1 MITADDV
8 RELMKAADLNQAGLA
23 KRLGVS
29 QPTVSRWLKGATPD
43 PAQEAAIRALMLE
56 MLHGTSEL
64 APGSRSGVPLVPPWV
79 ENFDAPAIDKG
90 QFPRDVPVIGIA
102 ACGDDASFT
111 LNGQTGDFVRRP
123 PGLEGKRNVYA
134 LNVCGDSMYP
144 VYRHNALV
152 YVDPTKTPGVT
163 EDAVI
168 ELHPEDPRSGEPG
181 KGFLKRVK
189 KIAAGKIIC
198 EQFNP
203 PEEVIFERDEVKNF
217 HRVIPWEEVLGY

>member
-1 MITADDV
+1 MITANDV
-8 RELMKAADLNQAGLA
+8 RELMKVTGLKQGPLA
-23 KRLGVS
+23 QRLGVS

-43 PAQEAAIRALMLE
+43 PAQEAAIRKLMAEASATLPRE
-56 MLHGTSEL
+56 VS
-64 APGSRSGVPLVPPWV
+64 PPAFFGNY
-79 ENFDAPAIDKG
+79 EAPAIDKG

-102 ACGDDASFT
+102 ACGDDASFI
-111 LNGQTGDFVRRP
+111 LNGQTGDYVRRP
-123 PGLEGKRNVYA
+123 PGLEGKNSVYA
-134 LNVCGDSMYP
+134 LNICGDSMYP

-152 YVDPTKTPGVT
+152 YVDPKKTPGVS

-181 KGFLKRVK
+181 KGFVKRVK
-189 KIAAGKIIC
+189 KVAAGKIVC

-203 PEEVIFERDEVKNF
+203 PQEIIFDREEVKHF

>member
-8 RELMKAADLNQAGLA
+8 RELMKATGLKQGPLA
-23 KRLGVS
+23 QRLGVS

-43 PAQEAAIRALMLE
+43 PAQEAAIRRLLTE
-56 MLHGTSEL
+56 TGG
-64 APGSRSGVPLVPPWV
+64 APVEVSPPPFF
-79 ENFDAPAIDKG
+79 ENFDAPVIDKG
-90 QFPRDVPVIGIA
+90 QFPRDVPMIGIA

-111 LNGQTGDFVRRP
+111 LNGQTGDYARRP
-123 PGLEGKRNVYA
+123 PGLEGKRSVYA
-134 LNVCGDSMYP
+134 LNTCGDSMYP
-144 VYRHNALV
+144 AFRHGDLV
-152 YVDPTKTPGVT
+152 YVDPNRTPAIG

-189 KIAAGKIIC
+189 KIGSGKIVC

-203 PEEVIFERDEVKNF
+203 AEEVVFDREEVKNF
-217 HRVIPWEEVLGY
+217 HRVIPWGEVLGY